1 MQGVKELAKK
11 NRSYR
16 RFYQNERLTQE
27 QLKDF
32 IDTARYT
39 ASGANRQPIMYKI
52 SVDEKLNEEIFK
64 YLAWAGYYKDWN
76 GPDEGERP
84 AGYIFLVTKKEVN
97 AQYDEGISAQ
107 TILLDA
113 VSQGYGGC
121 MLANIKRDELK
132 RVLNISDEYKI
143 DLCIALGKPKE
154 EVVIDEISG
163 DADIKY
169 YRDENQVQHVPKKAI
184 DDIILH

>member
-1 MQGVKELAKK
+1 MQEFKELVKK

-16 RFYQNERLTQE
+16 RFYQNEKLTEE

-52 SVDEKLNEEIFK
+52 SVNEELNQQIFK

-76 GPDEGERP
+76 GPCEGERP
-84 AGYIFLVTKKEVN
+84 TGYIFLITKKDIN
-97 AQYDEGISAQ
+97 AQYDVGIAAQ

-113 VSQGYGGC
+113 VANGYGGC
-121 MLANIKRDELK
+121 MLANIKRDELIK
-132 RVLNISDEYKI
+132 VLNISNEYKI

-154 EVVIDEISG
+154 EVVIENVGSDG
-163 DADIKY
+163 DIKY
-169 YRDENQVQHVPKKAI
+169 YRDENQVQHVPKKPLE
-184 DDIILH
+184 DIILN